1 VKEKS
6 AEETMLFAS
15 MVAGK
20 QGWTLNPDQGFLDD
34 LLAGL
39 RANYNRYG
47 YFLCPC
53 RDTEGTRQAD
63 RDAICPCIWSRKDVP
78 EFGHCYCALY
88 LSHEFSLS
96 GTSPSAIPDRRYSDE
111 KPE

>member
-1 VKEKS
+1 MKEKS
-6 AEETMLFAS
+6 DGETRLFAS
-15 MVAGK
+15 MVSEK
-20 QGWTLNPDQGFLDD
+20 QGWILNPDQDFLGD

-39 RANYNRYG
+39 KANYNRYG

-53 RDTEGTRQAD
+53 RDTEGSRQAD
-63 RDAICPCIWSRKDVP
+63 RDAICPCTWSRKDVP

-88 LSHEFSLS
+88 LSRDFARS
-96 GTSPSAIPDRRYSDE
+96 GASPSAIPDRRYSDE